1 MKGSY
6 NAALFFVIDNMLR
19 TRVAQKN
26 CAWTG
31 HSLFL
36 CLQQCVNVKRQIRR
50 RADLIYK
57 NIFQIQFS
65 CIFVMWNKCWS
76 ETVFIKFCKL

>member
-6 NAALFFVIDNMLR
+6 NAPLFFVIDNMFR

-36 CLQQCVNVKRQIRR
+36 CPQQCVNVKRQIRR
-50 RADLIYK
+50 RADLIHK
-57 NIFQIQFS
+57 NIFKFS
-65 CIFVMWNKCWS
+65 FL
-76 ETVFIKFCKL
+76 VFSSCEAITGAKPCLSNSAN